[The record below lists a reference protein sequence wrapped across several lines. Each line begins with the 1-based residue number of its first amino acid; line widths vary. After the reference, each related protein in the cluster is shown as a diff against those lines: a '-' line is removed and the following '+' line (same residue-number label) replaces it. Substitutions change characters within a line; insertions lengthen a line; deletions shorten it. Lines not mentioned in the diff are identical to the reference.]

1 MAENP
6 NTFVRYVTGKLRE
19 LRKAHGVTGEEL
31 AERLGIAAQNL
42 RRIEAGQN
50 ITLRTLGRIAR
61 ALGVKIEVTFIA
73 DPRVAK
79 KAVTKRRRRSS

>member
-19 LRKAHGVTGEEL
+19 LRKAQGVTGEEL

-61 ALGVKIEVTFIA
+61 ALGVKIEITFISNA
-73 DPRVAK
+73 VPPK
-79 KAVTKRRRRSS
+79 KPGRRRSA

>member
-61 ALGVKIEVTFIA
+61 ALGVKIEITFIP
-73 DPRVAK
+73 DPHVQK
-79 KAVTKRRRRSS
+79 KSGRRRSA